1 MEKSLERLFFKSFIE
16 AITKEE
22 IELNELFDRNS
33 KEYQKLAPSGVSC
46 LYETTYVYIAIKQ
59 LLKNKFPLL
68 VSWEHS
74 YTENNYSKVDMALL
88 NAPNNINSFVEFKI
102 WKSEDGH
109 EIKSDIDKLKNEKSN
124 ISKYIVAIEYNSEN
138 IIDNVKFLTEEM
150 KLEVV
155 EYARLLTSYYDWES
169 KCNKIVPV
177 NIYLAKIKST

>member
-1 MEKSLERLFFKSFIE
+1 MEKDLEKLFFKSFVE

-33 KEYQKLAPSGVSC
+33 KEYQKLGPSGVSC
-46 LYETTYVYIAIKQ
+46 LYETTYVYITIKQ

-74 YTENNYSKVDMALL
+74 YTDNNYSKVDMALL
-88 NAPNNINSFVEFKI
+88 NAPGNTNSFVEFKI

-109 EIKSDIDKLKNEKSN
+109 EIKSDIEKLKNEKSN
-124 ISKYIVAIEYNSEN
+124 ISKYIVAIEYNSES

-150 KLEVV
+150 ELEVV
-155 EYARLLTSYYDWES
+155 EYTRLLTNYFNWEN
-169 KCNKIVPV
+169 KCNRIVPM
-177 NIYLAKIKST
+177 NIYLAKIKSK